1 MWMKRKY
8 EGLRVCCYDRLT
20 GSSEPCDQQHN
31 CQAGGE
37 ARLNCTID
45 GARIGLH

>member
-1 MWMKRKY
+1 MRTY
-8 EGLRVCCYDRLT
+8 FDGLAVCCYAGMAR
-20 GSSEPCDQQHN
+20 SSEPCDQQHN

-37 ARLNCTID
+37 ARLIRTID